1 MKRLTRSPSS
11 RTTIAAARAF
21 VVAVATAAVVV
32 VAVDRVCD
40 PVRRFDTDRNRLQ

>member
-11 RTTIAAARAF
+11 RTTTAAVGAF
-21 VVAVATAAVVV
+21 VVVVAIAVVAV

-40 PVRRFDTDRNRLQ
+40 PVRRFDTGRNPFQ